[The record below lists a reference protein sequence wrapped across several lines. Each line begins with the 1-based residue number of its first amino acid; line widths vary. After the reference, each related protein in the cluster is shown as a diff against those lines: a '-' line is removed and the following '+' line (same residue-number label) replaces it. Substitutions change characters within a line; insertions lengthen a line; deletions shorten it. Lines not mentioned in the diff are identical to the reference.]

1 MLEAVRRPAHRS
13 GRQVKLTEAV
23 LHHLLLPQVVQVIEM
38 TKETIT
44 KEDIKTGEALETQM
58 TTRGDQGHRRA
69 RTPRLAS
76 IPLVGRRQTLK
87 KANLNGEDSG
97 TSSSG

>member
-1 MLEAVRRPAHRS
+1 VF
-13 GRQVKLTEAV
+13 
-23 LHHLLLPQVVQVIEM
+23 HHLLLPQVVQVIEM

-44 KEDIKTGEALETQM
+44 MEDVKTKKALETQM
-58 TTRGDQGHRRA
+58 TIRGDQGHRRA
-69 RTPRLAS
+69 RIPRLAS
-76 IPLVGRRQTLK
+76 TPTAGRRQILE